1 MGNGKSACTRL
12 YPVSKFGT
20 EIQHVSAW
28 RPRNKAW
35 CVSRQRSGRF
45 EWTRCRPTM
54 DTDMTHALTHGVE
67 SASYLMDLL
76 RGHDKTEPV

>member
-1 MGNGKSACTRL
+1 
-12 YPVSKFGT
+12 
-20 EIQHVSAW
+20 
-28 RPRNKAW
+28 
-35 CVSRQRSGRF
+35 
-45 EWTRCRPTM
+45 M